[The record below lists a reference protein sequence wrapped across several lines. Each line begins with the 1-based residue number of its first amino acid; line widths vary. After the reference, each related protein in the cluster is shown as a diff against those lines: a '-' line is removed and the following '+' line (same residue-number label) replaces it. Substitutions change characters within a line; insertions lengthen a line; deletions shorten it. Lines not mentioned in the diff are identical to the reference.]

1 MLRCLKHTQLSWQT
15 KRINGSARALRVTVL
30 TTTKARTSYWSPF
43 SLILIIRGAEAHL
56 QQTLQ
61 GTMHTSCRGWQ
72 HRVLM
77 GQLRC
82 SSNCKLP
89 KRSAAISSCSST
101 QQASYRLRPPLA
113 TDVPKLAAIEQL
125 CGEFSANWST
135 ADIQVSSKQRL
146 KLLCSGSSHEFKH
159 SNGNGRVNPSTSRGL
174 RTQAAPATM
183 KQCLQLC
190 AGRRHVS

>member
-1 MLRCLKHTQLSWQT
+1 
-15 KRINGSARALRVTVL
+15 
-30 TTTKARTSYWSPF
+30 
-43 SLILIIRGAEAHL
+43 
-56 QQTLQ
+56 
-61 GTMHTSCRGWQ
+61 
-72 HRVLM
+72 M

-135 ADIQVSSKQRL
+135 ADIQDELGKAISRVLVAADSSDEALGYIVGWLIAGELQVLELAVDPAHQSKGIGSA
-146 KLLCSGSSHEFKH
+146 LLAGLMQQCRCDADGVEVVLEVKAHNNRAIGLYRRHGFAD
-159 SNGNGRVNPSTSRGL
+159 VGL
-174 RTQAAPATM
+174 RRKYYADGSDALLMTRHAGAAAVSWPAPGADAST
-183 KQCLQLC
+183 
-190 AGRRHVS
+190 AAS

>member
-1 MLRCLKHTQLSWQT
+1 
-15 KRINGSARALRVTVL
+15 
-30 TTTKARTSYWSPF
+30 
-43 SLILIIRGAEAHL
+43 
-56 QQTLQ
+56 
-61 GTMHTSCRGWQ
+61 
-72 HRVLM
+72 M

-135 ADIQVSSKQRL
+135 ADIQDELGKAISRVLVAADSSSDEALGYIVGWLIAGELQ
-146 KLLCSGSSHEFKH
+146 GS
-159 SNGNGRVNPSTSRGL
+159 
-174 RTQAAPATM
+174 
-183 KQCLQLC
+183 
-190 AGRRHVS
+190 